1 MSEID
6 RSPLQSIGSAAEE
19 VSLPDLY
26 GRHREELTSFARRHV
41 GRGPP
46 EPDDLVQ
53 QAFANFAGVQ
63 NPSRVRNPR
72 AFLFRI
78 VSNLISDHFRKEP
91 DHTRLDVHDLS
102 HADLFEDDEANRP
115 EVILLDRERFSQVAN
130 AIRGLPQRQRRFLLL
145 NRLEGMPYTE
155 IARRNGVSHMT
166 AKRDVEAAI
175 RVCQRALAEQGAGDE

>member
-1 MSEID
+1 MSQFS
-6 RSPLQSIGSAAEE
+6 RSRKQHGE
-19 VSLPDLY
+19 VEARKFSLPELY
-26 GRHREELTSFARRHV
+26 ERHRDELMAFARQRV

-46 EPDDLVQ
+46 EPDDLIQ

-63 NPSRVRNPR
+63 NPEKVRNPR

-78 VSNLISDHFRKEP
+78 VSNLITDHCRKEP
-91 DHTRLDVHDLS
+91 ALPGLDIHDTQ
-102 HADLFEDDEANRP
+102 HENLFEDSEGRRP
-115 EVILLDRERFSQVAN
+115 EVILLDRERFSEVAA
-130 AIRGLPQRQRRFLLL
+130 AIRALPRRQRRFLLL

-175 RVCQRALAEQGAGDE
+175 RACQRAISERGVDHD